1 MALKYLQRSVG
12 FLTGGRKQS
21 FRDLPQEEPFVQQ
34 EEAFARATVA
44 ISRARSLYLIMGPL
58 DMKGLLGAAT
68 VPGSLMYGANKCGR
82 ALPTFIC
89 MTAQLQV
96 PPLDAPVYQVW
107 PVWIE
112 SFRRSMEMMCQI

>member
-21 FRDLPQEEPFVQQ
+21 FRDLPQEEQFVQQ

-68 VPGSLMYGANKCGR
+68 VPGSLMYGAG
-82 ALPTFIC
+82 
-89 MTAQLQV
+89 
-96 PPLDAPVYQVW
+96 QVW
-107 PVWIE
+107 AGLAHFHLHDCSIAGSPT
-112 SFRRSMEMMCQI
+112 